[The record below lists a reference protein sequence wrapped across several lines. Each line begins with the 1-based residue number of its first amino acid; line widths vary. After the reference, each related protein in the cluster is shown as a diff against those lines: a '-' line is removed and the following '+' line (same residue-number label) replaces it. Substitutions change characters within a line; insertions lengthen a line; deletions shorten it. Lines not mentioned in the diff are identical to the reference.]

1 MRTGV
6 VSAAVVAACLC
17 VQSDVQAAPIT
28 FEVSGIVSFLD
39 GSAALAN
46 VFPSVALGQPISG
59 RYTFEPLAPDTSPGD
74 PTEGLYPV
82 SGSPYGMTFSAGGVT
97 FTSNAVSMVIRNN
110 AVGGIYDEY
119 IAGFS
124 TATPFSPA
132 NASPPP
138 TASNNFAIQL
148 ALTSTN
154 TSLYSSDALPA
165 GAPDLA
171 QFDFRPSFSLSFF
184 DVAGNFGNVEATL
197 TSIREVPEPGTMTL
211 LGLALPA
218 IAVRRRR
225 VSPLSRRSFTAE
237 LE

>member
-17 VQSDVQAAPIT
+17 GQSDVQAAPIT
-28 FEVSGIVSFLD
+28 FEVSAFVSFLD
-39 GSAALAN
+39 GSAALGN
-46 VFPSVALGQPISG
+46 VFPSVALGQPIGG

-97 FTSNAVSMVIRNN
+97 FASNAVSMVIRNN

-119 IAGFS
+119 IAFFS

-132 NASPPP
+132 NASPPS
-138 TASNNFAIQL
+138 TAS
-148 ALTSTN
+148 T
-154 TSLYSSDALPA
+154 
-165 GAPDLA
+165 
-171 QFDFRPSFSLSFF
+171 SFSIQLSFF
-184 DVAGNFGNVEATL
+184 DLAGNSGHLDATV
-197 TSIREVPEPGTMTL
+197 TSIREVPEPGTITL

-225 VSPLSRRSFTAE
+225 VSHSSRRSFTAE
-237 LE
+237 LG

>member
-28 FEVSGIVSFLD
+28 FEVSAFVSLLD

-59 RYTFEPLAPDTSPGD
+59 RYTFEPLAPDTNPGD

-119 IAGFS
+119 IAFFS

-138 TASNNFAIQL
+138 TASTNFAIQL

-165 GAPDLA
+165 GVPDFA
-171 QFDFRPSFSLSFF
+171 QFDFQPSFSLSFF
-184 DVAGNFGNVEATL
+184 DLAGNFGNVEATV
-197 TSIREVPEPGTMTL
+197 TSIRGVPEPATMTL

-218 IAVRRRR
+218 IALRRRR
-225 VSPLSRRSFTAE
+225 ASPSPRRSFTAE